1 MLSRRKASENPK
13 TVDKQWALCEYLT
26 LMKIIRGLGDIPK
39 RGLINPVLTLGNFDG
54 VHLGHQAIFK
64 QVVAWAL
71 NTGGSSVVFTFE
83 PHPLKVLAPH
93 RSPKLLS
100 TFREKMEQIEAAGMD
115 AVICARFTPEFAS
128 QNPDDFVREV
138 LVDKIG
144 AKAIFIGHDYA
155 FGKDRQG
162 DIPFLRAAGARYG
175 FEVHVVDPVKVE
187 GITVSSTKIRKLIM
201 DGEVCLASK
210 LLGRPY
216 SIEGTVIPGHSRGRE
231 IGFPTANITTPNEL
245 PPKEG
250 VYAVTVEVEGKLY
263 KGAANIGANPT
274 FGDET
279 PSYETHI
286 FDLSE
291 DLYGKF
297 LKMKFIKRVR
307 DEVKFKSVEE
317 LVERI
322 KKDVEIVR
330 SVLE

>member
-1 MLSRRKASENPK
+1 MLSRRKASKDPK
-13 TVDKQWALCEYLT
+13 TVDKQGTLCEYFT

-64 QVVAWAL
+64 QVVAWAF
-71 NTGGSSVVFTFE
+71 NIGGSSVVFTFE

-128 QNPDDFVREV
+128 QNPEDFVREV

-144 AKAIFIGHDYA
+144 AKAIFIGHDYT
-155 FGKDRQG
+155 FGKNRQG

-216 SIEGTVIPGHSRGRE
+216 SIEGTVIPGHSRGRD

-286 FDLSE
+286 LDFSD